1 MASEQVQVVIIGA
14 GLSGLCAAREVHK
27 AGLSYVVLE
36 AMDHVG
42 GKILSLPVNEG
53 GAVVDMGAAWINDT
67 SQSEIYRLAREF
79 GFDLVQQRTG
89 GINLHKDAEGE
100 LHRIPYGKIANLEP
114 EQLAQIEQVLRSI
127 AECAEKCDTNDP
139 SKSPDAA
146 EIDAMNVQEFIDGKF
161 GEEASFLAPYI
172 TRHLLGVEPCEVS
185 ALFLLDIFKRGTGLE
200 NVLSDFKDGGQYLRN
215 RQGKHLLSF
224 LHTFNHRNQ
233 AFCTRLADQLKPG
246 SIKVSAAVES
256 ITQSS
261 KGCIVKASDGS
272 TCEAQKVILS
282 VPAGLQHTIKFD
294 PDLPPARKQ
303 LGQGSV
309 FGFYSKTVLV
319 YEEPWWHAADLS
331 GEYSA
336 DTGPISFARD
346 TCVSEDGQYSI
357 TCFHA
362 GDSGREWSRLS
373 AEERRKTVLEDLNA
387 AFGKVVPNVPQPIN
401 IVEKDW
407 LKDPWA
413 LGGPGPVLKPGI
425 LTSNAGKYMCEPF
438 DNIYFVGTETS
449 PVWRGYMDGAVR
461 SGMRGGKE
469 VVAAIKRS

>member
-1 MASEQVQVVIIGA
+1 MAELKVQVLIVGA
-14 GLSGLCAAREVHK
+14 GLSGLCAAKEIHD
-27 AGLSYVVLE
+27 ADLSYVVLE

-42 GKILSLPVNEG
+42 GKTLSLPVNES

-67 SQSEIYRLAREF
+67 SQSEIYRLAKEF

-89 GINLHKDAEGE
+89 GINLHKDANGE
-100 LHRIPYGKIANLEP
+100 LHRIPYGKIAKLEP
-114 EQLAQIEQVLRSI
+114 EQLSQIDQVLSAI
-127 AECAEKCDTNDP
+127 AGYAEHCNTEDP
-139 SKSPDAA
+139 SKGPEATL
-146 EIDAMNVQEFIDGKF
+146 IDAMNVQEFIDKKF
-161 GEEASFLAPYI
+161 GKEASFLAPYI
-172 TRHLLGVEPCEVS
+172 TRHLLGVEPHEVS

-215 RQGKHLLSF
+215 RQG
-224 LHTFNHRNQ
+224 NQ
-233 AFCTRLADQLKPG
+233 AFCTRLAEKLKPD
-246 SIKVSAAVES
+246 SVKVSTAVES

-261 KGCIVKASDGS
+261 NDCIIKASDGR
-272 TCEAQKVILS
+272 TYHARKVIVS
-282 VPAGLQHTIKFD
+282 VPAALQHTIKFD

-303 LGQGSV
+303 LGQGST

-319 YEEPWWHAADLS
+319 YEAPWWHAADLS

-336 DTGPISFARD
+336 DTGPISFTRD
-346 TCVSEDGQYSI
+346 TCIPEDGQYSI

-373 AEERRKTVLEDLNA
+373 AEERKRAVLENFNA
-387 AFGKVVPNVPQPIN
+387 AFSKVVPNVPQPIN

-413 LGGPGPVLKPGI
+413 LGGPGPVLKPGV
-425 LTSNAGKYMCEPF
+425 LTSDAGKRICEPF
-438 DNIYFVGTETS
+438 DNVYFVGTETA

-461 SGMRGGKE
+461 SGIRGGRDII
-469 VVAAIKRS
+469 AAMKNG